1 MNVKIADRIKTAVI
15 VVTALIMAYA
25 LFVSRDHI
33 TYVAHLIRL
42 TGYQAET
49 LFVFIDLPA
58 LIGKV
63 LQLKYFAGSTHRIG
77 RKLMVA
83 TGSLSLACNVVAGFF
98 GGGYGPAGY
107 GAFIVVMFVV
117 LESVIVK
124 IKPAAAVTRTRNA
137 TAVKTPTQS
146 NPKRSAAGR
155 KAAETRRRNAAAAV
169 APVSPGAP
177 AVPAPSV
184 AYMETIG

>member
-1 MNVKIADRIKTAVI
+1 MNVKIADRIKVAVI
-15 VVTALIMAYA
+15 IVTALIMAYA

-33 TYVAHLIRL
+33 TYVAFLIGL
-42 TGYQAET
+42 TGYQANT

-63 LQLKYFAGSTHRIG
+63 LQLKYFAVSTKRMG
-77 RKLMVA
+77 RNLMIA
-83 TGSLSLACNVVAGFF
+83 TGTLSLVCNVVAGLF

-107 GAFIVVMFVV
+107 GAFIVMMFVI
-117 LESVIVK
+117 LEAVIVK
-124 IKPAAAVTRTRNA
+124 IKPAAAVTRAKNAA
-137 TAVKTPTQS
+137 TAVKTPKTP
-146 NPKRSAAGR
+146 NPKRSAAAR
-155 KAAETRRRNAAAAV
+155 KGAETKRRNAV

-184 AYMETIG
+184 DYLETIGQ